1 MPRRSKP
8 GDIDERLQELR
19 DLIRNFEQELA
30 RDDLR
35 MRVLALVPVHR
46 TLADLSSSL
55 IPKELAET
63 GQERILHYFR
73 KYPHTIISG
82 EEVMVVAGIDDWAR
96 RLRELRVERG
106 WSILS
111 GETAKAMAETN
122 DLPSSLGDQDL
133 TRMKVNDYVLTSV
146 DQDLEAAYRWS
157 VANSIRKERL
167 AVKAKILKF
176 LQKNVGKPVTGEEL
190 RYVAGSNKTEWAR
203 RTRELRTQ
211 DGWPLVTKQS
221 GRPDLS
227 VGVYVLEA
235 DRQNPPHDREI
246 PDKVRLAVL
255 ERDEYSCQVCGWS
268 RSRWSPQVPLFLELH
283 HVKPHVEGGAN
294 DQDNLVTLCSSCHDD
309 VHRK

>member
-268 RSRWSPQVPLFLELH
+268 RSRWSPLVPLFLELH